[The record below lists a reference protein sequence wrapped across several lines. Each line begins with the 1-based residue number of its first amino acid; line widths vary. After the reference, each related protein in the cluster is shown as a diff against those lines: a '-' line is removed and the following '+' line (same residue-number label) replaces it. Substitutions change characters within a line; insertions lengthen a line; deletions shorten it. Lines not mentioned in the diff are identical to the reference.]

1 MSDALGFPA
10 MSVVHGDLLASIK
23 MKQIRVLALK
33 KSVRVLEVCTENDE
47 SVHKVIKKI
56 ASPGQQGGHQI
67 SKWLWAEISIMHHTR
82 HPHVL
87 KMDFAVRC
95 GNWVAICM
103 PLCSRG
109 SLDKIIDDLTPDLLR
124 RFIVQTACAL
134 RHLHGRRFIHGDM
147 KTANVFV
154 DSSDNAILGD
164 FGQSRVLPSGQD
176 TVMSWG
182 GTSGYVGPEY
192 ASRGDP
198 VNAFLMDSYG
208 LGATMWALVFRRKP
222 SNWDLLHAVE
232 TSPMPDMERSVLA
245 NLVQPDPQHRLTA
258 NDVLQF
264 FRTDEKLREIIDR
277 L

>member
-1 MSDALGFPA
+1 MSDALGFPT
-10 MSVVHGDLLASIK
+10 MSVVDGHLLASLK
-23 MKQIRVLALK
+23 MKKIRHLSRK
-33 KSVRVLEVCTENDE
+33 KLVRVLEVSTEKEE

-56 ASPGQQGGHQI
+56 DSRGQEI
-67 SKWLWAEISIMHHTR
+67 NKWLRAEISIMHNAQ

-87 KMDFAVRC
+87 KMDFAVSC

-109 SLDKIIDDLTPDLLR
+109 SLDKLAGRLTSDQVR
-124 RFIVQTACAL
+124 RFIVQTACGL
-134 RHLHGRRFIHGDM
+134 RYLHSRRFIHGDM

-154 DSSDNAILGD
+154 DASDNAILGD

-176 TVMSWG
+176 TVTSWG

-192 ASRGDP
+192 TSRGDS

-208 LGATMWALVFRRKP
+208 LGATLWALLIRAKP
-222 SNWDLLHAVE
+222 SDWDLLGVVE
-232 TSPMPDMERSVLA
+232 NVKLPDMERSVLA